1 MQQKNI
7 KDYWCCLYVEN
18 HKDRQHRILANQD
31 LRVYQSDRHLNRP
44 LGCGASK
51 AVLEEHS
58 IWWRPMERTLIS
70 RVGGRVGGRVSGG
83 GGGRLSGG
91 CEDLTTGAALWRMSR
106 CELLSSK
113 HILQSRAIN
122 HSDSSYIA
130 PLLRPVPVA
139 PFISPII
146 TLIMLHCNYLC
157 SCLSRHHPTSSVLTG
172 PVSVSV
178 WAAFSA
184 PSTGPG
190 KGSSIKILQEE
201 RISWKGLQIGISSNC
216 RRNSSNTWLGYG

>member
-7 KDYWCCLYVEN
+7 KDYWCCLCVKN

-44 LGCGASK
+44 LGRGASK

-58 IWWRPMERTLIS
+58 IWWRPMERTLNS
-70 RVGGRVGGRVSGG
+70 RVGGRVSG

-91 CEDLTTGAALWRMSR
+91 CEDMTTGAALWRMSR
-106 CELLSSK
+106 CELLSYK

-139 PFISPII
+139 PFIPPII

-190 KGSSIKILQEE
+190 KGSSIKIF
-201 RISWKGLQIGISSNC
+201 RKKDYPGKVC
-216 RRNSSNTWLGYG
+216 RLALAVTVGETVATLG